1 MRLTLIFALI
11 ASPAMA
17 QSPFGADSTPNS
29 WRQLTEKYRYKC
41 PGPFTKVK
49 EPDTVKMAGFD
60 VERNRDTWTI
70 KGSTKAAGTLNIGVL
85 GAIKDMGEKLQ
96 KP

>member
-17 QSPFGADSTPNS
+17 QSPFGADSTPT

-49 EPDTVKMAGFD
+49 EPDTIQDG
-60 VERNRDTWTI
+60 
-70 KGSTKAAGTLNIGVL
+70 GL
-85 GAIKDMGEKLQ
+85 
-96 KP
+96 